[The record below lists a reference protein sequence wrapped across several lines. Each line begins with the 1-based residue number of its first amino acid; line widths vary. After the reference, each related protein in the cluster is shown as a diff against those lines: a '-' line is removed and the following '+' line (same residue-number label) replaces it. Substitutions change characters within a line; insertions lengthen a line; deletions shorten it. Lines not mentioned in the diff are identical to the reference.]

1 MGVQPTNEALRF
13 VAITAADLQLD
24 GFNVR
29 MGLTPR
35 LCPPSA
41 ATGGF
46 PLSEADHLDQAIASQ
61 RPRASDADDADLV
74 SRLSYLRRKSFGRD
88 EVKDHY
94 GAVLVAVLV
103 FDQRRMAGRASEGG
117 AVREAN
123 LLKDQD
129 VVILGVAIG
138 GGKAGENR
146 EEVRKI
152 VSCPGCLLFSD
163 DSLDERLAQ
172 RLTAKI
178 NEIRCNRNPSPR

>member
-1 MGVQPTNEALRF
+1 MGVQPTDEALRF
-13 VAITAADLQLD
+13 VAITASELHLD

-35 LCPPSA
+35 LCPTSA
-41 ATGGF
+41 TTAGF
-46 PLSEADHLDQAIASQ
+46 PLGDTDQLDQVIASQ
-61 RPRASDADDADLV
+61 RTRAADLDDAALA
-74 SRLSYLRRKSFGRD
+74 SRLSYLRRTSFGRD

-103 FDQRRMAGRASEGG
+103 LDHRRMGRASEGG

-129 VVILGVAIG
+129 VVILAVVIG
-138 GGKAGENR
+138 GGIAGEN
-146 EEVRKI
+146 EEEMRKI
-152 VSCPGCLLFSD
+152 VSCPDCLLFSD
-163 DSLDERLAQ
+163 ESLDERLAQ

-178 NEIRCNRNPSPR
+178 NKIRCNRNA